1 VLEKIDIEAADP
13 PQRAFRSL
21 ATGGAVG
28 RPVRRLLTLLL
39 ALLWAILAL
48 DAIGVPAH
56 AHPLAPA
63 LLELTLH
70 EDGQVDV
77 LWKRSLLRN
86 VGDRVAPVFPTH
98 CTGTSDP
105 VRTIGSNYE
114 LLRWSMNCGES
125 GLVGSTLGVD
135 GLATTKITTLIH
147 IDLPDGRR
155 ISQVLTPGQPS
166 FVVPERVRPLD
177 VLRNYTRYGF
187 DHILSGMDHLLF
199 VFGLLLLARGVRAL
213 ILTIT
218 CFTIGHSISLAL
230 SVFDLVRLPQ
240 ALCNVFV
247 ALTLVVLAVELARD
261 EKAQQSSLLHR
272 FPWAMTLC
280 FGFLHG
286 LGFAAALRQVGIPQ
300 EEIPLAL
307 FSFNLGIELGQLAFV
322 AAVFVLLWKPLMDL
336 ARWAWWGRLVP
347 VYAMGT
353 LAVYWCIARVVALF
367 A

>member
-1 VLEKIDIEAADP
+1 MGQVLEKIGIKAADP
-13 PQRAFRSL
+13 RQRAFRSL
-21 ATGGAVG
+21 AAGAVRRPLTLLFALLGAVLALGAVG
-28 RPVRRLLTLLL
+28 
-39 ALLWAILAL
+39 
-48 DAIGVPAH
+48 VPAR

-70 EDGQVDV
+70 EDGKVDV

-86 VGDRVAPVFPTH
+86 VGDRVAPVFPAQ
-98 CTGTSDP
+98 CAATSEP
-105 VRTIGSNYE
+105 ARTIGSNYE
-114 LLRWSMNCGES
+114 LLRWSMNCGEA
-125 GLVGSTLGVD
+125 GLVGSTLGVR
-135 GLATTKITTLIH
+135 GLDTTKITTLVH

-155 ISQVLTPGQPS
+155 LNQVLTPGEPS
-166 FVVPERVRPLD
+166 FVVPERVRRRD
-177 VLRNYTRYGF
+177 VLNNYTRYGF

-213 ILTIT
+213 VLTIT
-218 CFTIGHSISLAL
+218 CFTVGHSVSLAL

-261 EKAQQSSLLHR
+261 EEAQQTSLLHR

-322 AAVFVLLWKPLMDL
+322 AVVFVLLWKPLLDL
-336 ARWAWWGRLVP
+336 ARWVWWGRLVP

-353 LAVYWCIARVVALF
+353 LSVYWCIARVVALF
-367 A
+367 S